1 MQTAILVVVAYLIGS
16 ITTAVLVARALRLPD
31 PRSLGSGNPGAT
43 NVLRMAGKKAA
54 ALTLLGDLLKGAIP
68 VWLAR
73 GLGLDGWD
81 LAAVALAAFLG
92 HIFPVF
98 FGFRGGKGVATGLG
112 VYLALSVPL
121 TLALAAVWL
130 TVALLFRISSLAA
143 LSAALSAP
151 LLSHWLLPGAPYL
164 TLAMVLA
171 LLLLWRH
178 QGNIQRI
185 LAGTEKR
192 IGEKA

>member
-92 HIFPVF
+92 HLFPVF

-121 TLALAAVWL
+121 ALALAAVWL

-143 LSAALSAP
+143 LSAAVSAP